1 MSEPK
6 DKTEKGKAKRS
17 AKPKRSADAAP
28 AKPSAETPSK
38 DPKSVLVN
46 DEIPLGPRMEGGAEK
61 AAKTAVRLSPYSA
74 RTTATPKTVN
84 LRESMMSGA
93 ERRYQ
98 RDVLKG
104 EGLFEAI
111 TLKLPGGSRYTPD
124 FLTIDDGVPTLH
136 EVKGSY
142 RLGSEGRA
150 HTAFH
155 EAAARFS
162 GIFRFVWATL
172 EKGGRWNV
180 KATIERQNTQLGEGR

>member
-1 MSEPK
+1 MRIRQE
-6 DKTEKGKAKRS
+6 DIKGLPAHLRSQIEAELGISPPVIRS
-17 AKPKRSADAAP
+17 APRAETRSGTP
-28 AKPSAETPSK
+28 PSA
-38 DPKSVLVN
+38 
-46 DEIPLGPRMEGGAEK
+46 PRGTENT
-61 AAKTAVRLSPYSA
+61 AKTAVRLSPYSA

-155 EAAARFS
+155 EAAAQFS
-162 GIFRFVWATL
+162 GIFRFVWAGL
-172 EKGGRWNV
+172 EKGGKWNI